1 MLRKAYE
8 MYRDGFRNLK
18 VGKTLWKL
26 IAIKLFIMLVVLKG
40 FVFDTTLGS
49 MFESAQEKSE
59 FVLKNLTKGR

>member
-1 MLRKAYE
+1 

-18 VGKTLWKL
+18 VGQTLWKL
-26 IAIKLFIMLVVLKG
+26 IFIKLFVMFVVLRG

-49 MFESAQEKSE
+49 MFESAEEKSE

>member
-1 MLRKAYE
+1 MLRRAYE

>member
-18 VGKTLWKL
+18 VGKILWKL